1 MNQDYVD
8 TVRVLLAIARKLPL
22 EPAFTSEFVGMTR
35 EEVGLAALEQTQDRL
50 MTHLPGTLTASHR
63 DFLLSLVSAEPAWEL
78 MPFKHLSQLPA
89 LQWKLLNLRKLRSRD
104 AGRFRAQHDELAAL
118 FKKLP
123 LPRASTA

>member
-8 TVRVLLAIARKLPL
+8 TVRLLLAIARKLPL

-50 MTHLPGTLTASHR
+50 MTHLPGALTASHR

-89 LQWKLLNLRKLRSRD
+89 LQWKLL
-104 AGRFRAQHDELAAL
+104 
-118 FKKLP
+118 
-123 LPRASTA
+123 LPRASPA